1 MALGHSRGSE
11 TASLF
16 PEGLVLGLTQ
26 LSHTQCV
33 CPLPG
38 TPTQAALGEVSL
50 QGSGAHLLLPCPSPH
65 ASLGSRVMGPS
76 FMEVSVSLGS
86 APVFAEPLKGP
97 PR

>member
-50 QGSGAHLLLPCPSPH
+50 QGSGAHLLLPCPPPPR
-65 ASLGSRVMGPS
+65 LLRVACDGPLLYGG
-76 FMEVSVSLGS
+76 FSVSGERACLCR
-86 APVFAEPLKGP
+86 APQGAT
-97 PR
+97 